1 MNPFTPN
8 GLFNKVQ
15 FEVRLHFDRHY
26 EVTSDMS
33 EMTKSSFEI
42 INDSKENLQ
51 FVRRAE
57 NEMKSEENQ
66 IVIYELPESPYCPVQ
81 SFKKYIE
88 ALDPSNDALWQ
99 VPRNSIKTDDLVWY
113 DGTADID
120 SLLTFMT
127 DLSHKCKLSKV
138 YSNRSITETNVASV
152 IDTITKCYSTP
163 TTPESKNSTVSNI
176 RITDVQHVSEG
187 TYNGSEIIC
196 PEITLIKLEAV
207 EAWTSTVLSPKIIPV
222 TPELAGKWS
231 GSVMYPE
238 ITQVRPELAR
248 TWNRIGSNSEITVE
262 RPDLAGTLNSST
274 VGGPEIVPVR
284 LEVAGTWNKSVEPSE
299 FTNVRQQLTGT
310 MNNTFTSP
318 EIADVGPELAGTWNN
333 TITHEQSM
341 LAGAISSSITSPYM
355 MHTRPGAMNSIMTS
369 PGTVN
374 VRSELMKDMSNTFP
388 TPENLHV
395 PSIPAGDVQVVDR
408 FVLTYFV
415 QLLYRGFKT
424 SVKDVPFSD
433 FFVLVL
439 K

>member
-1 MNPFTPN
+1 MKERKFPPITARDLKKIYQSELMNPFTPN

-99 VPRNSIKTDDLVWY
+99 VPRNSVKTDDLVWY

-152 IDTITKCYSTP
+152 IDTITKCCSTP
-163 TTPESKNSTVSNI
+163 TTMTRLSVPGVLKNVMTSSECKKVCKVKTHTEKSQQETESNNSTVSNI
-176 RITDVQHVSEG
+176 RITDVQQVSEG
-187 TYNGSEIIC
+187 TYNRTDTGSELMC
-196 PEITLIKLEAV
+196 PEIR
-207 EAWTSTVLSPKIIPV
+207 PV
-222 TPELAGKWS
+222 K
-231 GSVMYPE
+231 
-238 ITQVRPELAR
+238 
-248 TWNRIGSNSEITVE
+248 
-262 RPDLAGTLNSST
+262 
-274 VGGPEIVPVR
+274 
-284 LEVAGTWNKSVEPSE
+284 LEVAEAWNRK
-299 FTNVRQQLTGT
+299 FQAL
-310 MNNTFTSP
+310 
-318 EIADVGPELAGTWNN
+318 
-333 TITHEQSM
+333 
-341 LAGAISSSITSPYM
+341 
-355 MHTRPGAMNSIMTS
+355 
-369 PGTVN
+369 
-374 VRSELMKDMSNTFP
+374 K
-388 TPENLHV
+388 LHM
-395 PSIPAGDVQVVDR
+395 
-408 FVLTYFV
+408 
-415 QLLYRGFKT
+415 
-424 SVKDVPFSD
+424 
-433 FFVLVL
+433 
-439 K
+439 